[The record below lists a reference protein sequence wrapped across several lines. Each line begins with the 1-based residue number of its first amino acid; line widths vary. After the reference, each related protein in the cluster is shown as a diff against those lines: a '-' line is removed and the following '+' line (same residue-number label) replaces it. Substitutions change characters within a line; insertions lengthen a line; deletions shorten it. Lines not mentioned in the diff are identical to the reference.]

1 MRMGELIRI
10 ALLLSG
16 VTLAPAPAA
25 CCAESAVRSTASNV
39 RGAAVA
45 STSAAPRA
53 NEPRAAR
60 RADAWF
66 GSDKVPHFW
75 MSYATTAF
83 TFAAVSAAGGDVD
96 TALLAGVGAGAAAGV
111 GKEIHDWRRGWTFS
125 IRDLTV
131 DALGVAAA
139 YFFLREVR

>member
-1 MRMGELIRI
+1 MSELIRI
-10 ALLLSG
+10 AVLLAS
-16 VTLAPAPAA
+16 VNTVPAPTVA
-25 CCAESAVRSTASNV
+25 CCAEAP
-39 RGAAVA
+39 AAQSV
-45 STSAAPRA
+45 
-53 NEPRAAR
+53 
-60 RADAWF
+60 DAWF

-83 TFAAVSAAGGDVD
+83 TFAAISAAGGDTD
-96 TALLAGVGAGAAAGV
+96 TALMAGVGAGAVAGI

-125 IRDLTV
+125 IKDLTV